1 MGKTVKPKH
10 LRSLALSIVALCAS
24 ASAAMALD
32 TADFAKKLT
41 AVYSFSLPPGGSV
54 NFGTATVSGNS
65 VTYDGLTVVV
75 PGATDGPFKIDTKL
89 TFNGVQAQPDG
100 SYVADSLSF
109 PDVDYK
115 FDGGELTAKN
125 FAFKHLYVPSGKTQG
140 TLDSTRLFGD
150 ASVGPIALSIDGTPA
165 FSVDSVTVTNNFK
178 PSQADANPTEID
190 STGVTSGLKFDMTG
204 AKDQDAIAAA
214 KALALLT
221 VTGKALES
229 LTWTLK
235 DGHFNL
241 SELSVDF
248 DKIGKFKFGV
258 DFTGYTPALL
268 DSISSM
274 MKTMSGPNAGSMDQ
288 SQQTAMLLG
297 AMQTLFLNSASLRF
311 DDASITSKLLDMG
324 AQQAGVA
331 KPAFIDQ
338 LVASVPA
345 QMNEGNS
352 DPLPQTVVQTAQAAV
367 RAYLTDPHSF
377 EVRLAPK
384 TPLGVLGMVAA
395 AMQPN
400 NLQQQIGFE
409 MLVNDK
415 EITAADAAK
424 ETGVAPPAADS
435 STAPSGDAT
444 PAAPPADDQ
453 NSTAAPDSSSDGST
467 APSDGT
473 DATDQSGDQSG
484 GQSSGHSKTTR

>member
-41 AVYSFSLPPGGSV
+41 AVYGFSLPPGGSV

-89 TFNGVQAQPDG
+89 TFSGVQAQPDG

-125 FAFKHLYVPSGKTQG
+125 FSFKHLYVPSGKTQG

-214 KALALLT
+214 KALDLLT
-221 VTGKALES
+221 VTGKAPR
-229 LTWTLK
+229 
-235 DGHFNL
+235 GR
-241 SELSVDF
+241 
-248 DKIGKFKFGV
+248 
-258 DFTGYTPALL
+258 TPARRPRPP
-268 DSISSM
+268 IR
-274 MKTMSGPNAGSMDQ
+274 SGSGRRRGWP
-288 SQQTAMLLG
+288 
-297 AMQTLFLNSASLRF
+297 ASR
-311 DDASITSKLLDMG
+311 G
-324 AQQAGVA
+324 W
-331 KPAFIDQ
+331 
-338 LVASVPA
+338 
-345 QMNEGNS
+345 
-352 DPLPQTVVQTAQAAV
+352 
-367 RAYLTDPHSF
+367 R
-377 EVRLAPK
+377 R
-384 TPLGVLGMVAA
+384 
-395 AMQPN
+395 
-400 NLQQQIGFE
+400 
-409 MLVNDK
+409 
-415 EITAADAAK
+415 
-424 ETGVAPPAADS
+424 
-435 STAPSGDAT
+435 
-444 PAAPPADDQ
+444 
-453 NSTAAPDSSSDGST
+453 
-467 APSDGT
+467 
-473 DATDQSGDQSG
+473 
-484 GQSSGHSKTTR
+484 